1 MPYWVEYLLRIL
13 MAVGLGFAIGIER
26 QLRYKLGGIRTHAV
40 VALGACI
47 FMIISKYAF
56 FDTEKYDSARIAAQV
71 VSGISFIGAGMIMYR
86 QESVHGLTSAAA
98 IWVTSAIGMTVG
110 AGMYYVAF
118 GATVIVI
125 LTQVFFHLPIKIF
138 NGKHYNE
145 ISITFKSPSDGTHL
159 EIKTL
164 FNIKSFTSFKASRVD
179 GEIVYCAV
187 IHTKKQI
194 DAEFIQSAITTYPF
208 ILTIEKNESDR

>member
-1 MPYWVEYLLRIL
+1 MPDWVEYLLRIL
-13 MAVGLGFAIGIER
+13 MSVGLGFTIGIER
-26 QLRYKLGGIRTHAV
+26 QLRYKLGGIRTHAI

-56 FDTEKYDSARIAAQV
+56 SDTDKYDSARIAAQV

-86 QESVHGLTSAAA
+86 QESVHGLTSAAG
-98 IWVTSAIGMTVG
+98 IWVTSAIGMATG
-110 AGMYYVAF
+110 AGMYYVSL
-118 GATVIVI
+118 GATIIVIV
-125 LTQVFFHLPIKIF
+125 TQIFFHLPIKFF

-145 ISITFKSPSDGTHL
+145 ISITFKSPTDDNHL

-164 FNIKSFTSFKASRVD
+164 FNIKSFTSFKAERFENEV
-179 GEIVYCAV
+179 VYHVV

-194 DAEFIQSAITTYPF
+194 DAEFIQNTITAYPY
-208 ILTIEKNESDR
+208 ILSIEKTESDR